1 MNNPLERSIYL
12 DECHAQWD
20 ELMWFCRE
28 RQRIFERKSAGL
40 PAPWTDDVT
49 LQTKKF
55 CNIFRDQDRLSVF
68 IEDWIGGTDHILLNL
83 LYARFACR
91 QSILESGYLESWQ
104 PDKYIEYI
112 NSISGGKIYDKNGK
126 PKSNRN
132 PVWGCPYQVSS
143 SFHKLGYRSR
153 EDMII
158 NHLPKVSEALL
169 DIVMDIKP
177 GEDLQKSGCLA
188 RMKEVLGFGAE
199 FVMIQVVLDMVM
211 LGHVHSDITFPL
223 GPGAKPILAIFEPL
237 TGVSSNGLL
246 HAICEDW
253 NHGGTRRFMHP
264 LDAEQALCEYRK
276 YITWR
281 DGKANGKI
289 YKGGTG

>member
-1 MNNPLERSIYL
+1 MQNCLNDYRAP
-12 DECHAQWD
+12 WD

-28 RQRIFERKSAGL
+28 RQDIYTRKEAGQ

-68 IEDWIGGTDHILLNL
+68 IKDWIRGTDERFLNL

-91 QSILESGYLESWQ
+91 QSILERGYLESFV
-104 PDKYIEYI
+104 PDEYI
-112 NSISGGKIYDKNGK
+112 AMINGISGGKIYDKDGK

-143 SFHKLGYRSR
+143 SFHKLGYTSR

-158 NHLPKVSEALL
+158 NHLPEVSDALL

-177 GEDLQKSGCLA
+177 GEDLKDSGCLA
-188 RMKEVLGFGAE
+188 NMKEALGFGAE

-211 LGHVHSDITFPL
+211 LGHIPADITFPL
-223 GPGAKPILAIFEPL
+223 GPGAKPVLAMFGYDRNE
-237 TGVSSNGLL
+237 LL
-246 HAICEDW
+246 HAMCDDW
-253 NHGGTRRFMHP
+253 NKDPQARFMYP

-289 YKGGTG
+289 YKGGV